1 MAQSLIYPPISAQA
15 SNITAPFD
23 IKNGIGVLRIDGWKD
38 GDKLHF
44 ETMVGNECD
53 DNWIPVIFCCSHVST
68 SAPSTHMV
76 FPIPG
81 RYRAVLSNVD
91 DLHIDDDT
99 YFEDVKIYFDEYVV
113 RHDLS
118 SYFQLCC

>member
-1 MAQSLIYPPISAQA
+1 MTQALIYPPISAQA
-15 SNITAPFD
+15 SNITAPFE
-23 IKNGIGVLRIDGWKD
+23 IKNGIGVIRIDGWGE
-38 GDKLHF
+38 GDKLHI

-53 DNWIPVIFCCSHVST
+53 NNWIPVIFCCSHVST
-68 SAPSTHMV
+68 SSPSTHIIL
-76 FPIPG
+76 PIPG

-91 DLHIDDDT
+91 DLHLEDET
-99 YFEDVKIYFDEYVV
+99 YFEDTRIYFDEYVV